1 MPSPS
6 AAAEKLAKHIDLYL
20 KDPLPDNYERLLL
33 TLGHVYSEKTPLLFL
48 LDDEASV
55 DSDGIPALHVGP
67 LDPRSEDLALF
78 SFTTAKTRMKACRR
92 AKTDLPCTSFPFFI
106 VWEYI
111 KRDPEI
117 KTLVIDERFF
127 TKEEILKAMK
137 MRFKQE
143 TRIEALVADITK
155 LKCDAIVNAANK
167 TLLGGGGVD
176 GAIHKAA
183 GPKLKA
189 ACSRLGGCKTG
200 EAKITQAYKLPSL
213 FVIHTVGPIY
223 ATDPEPEA
231 HLAECY
237 RNSLNLAKEMDLH
250 TIAFP
255 AISTGAYGFPA
266 EKAALI
272 AYETVYDWTEA
283 NNDYPIVVTFC
294 CFDGAMLGVYNEAY
308 QKYLELHPKKR
319 EGI

>member
-1 MPSPS
+1 MTSPS
-6 AAAEKLAKHIDLYL
+6 STAEKLAKLIDLYL
-20 KDPLPDNYERLLL
+20 KDPIPENYERLLQI
-33 TLGHVYSEKTPLLFL
+33 LGCVYSEKTPFLFL
-48 LDDEASV
+48 LDCEAPV

-78 SFTTAKTRMKACRR
+78 SFSTAKTRMKACRL
-92 AKTDLPCTSFPFFI
+92 AKTDLPCVSLPFFT
-106 VWEYI
+106 VWEGI
-111 KRDPEI
+111 KNNPEI
-117 KTLVIDERFF
+117 QKIVIDERYFS
-127 TKEEILKAMK
+127 KEEIFKALKL
-137 MRFKQE
+137 RIKQE
-143 TRIEALVADITK
+143 THIEALVADITK

-200 EAKITQAYKLPSL
+200 EAKITPAYKLPSL

-223 ATDPEPEA
+223 ASDPEPEA
-231 HLAECY
+231 QLAECY

-266 EKAALI
+266 DKAALI
-272 AYETVYDWTEA
+272 AYETVYGWAEA
-283 NNDYPIVVTFC
+283 NKDYPIVVTFC
-294 CFDGAMLGVYNEAY
+294 CFDEAMLGVYNKAH
-308 QKYLELHPKKR
+308 QKFLELHPKKR
-319 EGI
+319 EEI

>member
-92 AKTDLPCTSFPFFI
+92 AKTDLPCASFPFFI
-106 VWEYI
+106 VWECI

-117 KTLVIDERFF
+117 QKIVIDERFF
-127 TKEEILKAMK
+127 TKEEILKALK

-155 LKCDAIVNAANK
+155 LKCDAIVNAANQ

-189 ACSRLGGCKTG
+189 ACSRLG
-200 EAKITQAYKLPSL
+200 
-213 FVIHTVGPIY
+213 GPIY

-272 AYETVYDWTEA
+272 AYETVYDWTEFHK
-283 NNDYPIVVTFC
+283 DYPIIVTFC
-294 CFDGAMLGVYNEAY
+294 CFDETMLSVYNKGY
-308 QKYLELHPKKR
+308 QKFLELHPKKN
-319 EGI
+319 E